1 MDLFSCSAGSDD
13 LGDSLRR
20 TISLRQAAITHR
32 MFSHLSVMSRVAYSR
47 QDVVWSQGEASTDM
61 AKYLQLNPELY
72 VTHKWDVLTLAG
84 YSILRE

>member
-1 MDLFSCSAGSDD
+1 MELFSCSAGSDD

-32 MFSHLSVMSRVAYSR
+32 MFSHLSVLSSLTCSRQEVAYCQREVSN
-47 QDVVWSQGEASTDM
+47 DM
-61 AKYLQLNPELY
+61 AEYSRFNSKFY
-72 VTHKWDVLTLAG
+72 VTHKWDVLMLPG